1 MFGVMGGSVVV
12 VSKGNTV
19 AGENSTGVK
28 YSFVKLYNTYVTIP
42 RARTVPRMR
51 RIEGNLGSMLFGL
64 ASADTFPSLN
74 SFTGWRKKTTLA
86 SFPFISATEPKK
98 TLHWQL
104 VRV

>member
-1 MFGVMGGSVVV
+1 MGGSVAL

-19 AGENSTGVK
+19 VDEPSTGVK
-28 YSFVKLYNTYVTIP
+28 YVFVNLYNTYVTIP

-51 RIEGNLGSMLFGL
+51 RIEGNLGSLLFGF
-64 ASADTFPSLN
+64 SSDTFPSLN

>member
-19 AGENSTGVK
+19 AGETSTGVK

-51 RIEGNLGSMLFGL
+51 RIEGNLGSMLFRL
-64 ASADTFPSLN
+64 ASDTFPSLN
-74 SFTGWRKKTTLA
+74 SFTGWRKRTTLA